1 MWKALICLLL
11 LTLGLGTLLWAE
23 PTTKQNP
30 SSLSPTTPSPAAQN
44 APAKTAS
51 TLPTPLPATLFKGR
65 VREAYTAAA
74 EIPDVLAGLACYCGC
89 NKSHGHRHLLDCFVD
104 DHGAG

>member
-1 MWKALICLLL
+1 MWKALACVLLL
-11 LTLGLGTLLWAE
+11 ILGLGTLLWAE
-23 PTTKQNP
+23 PAKKQDSSSP
-30 SSLSPTTPSPAAQN
+30 SKPALSPAAQN
-44 APAKTAS
+44 APAKTMS
-51 TLPTPLPATLFKGR
+51 TLPTPLPADLFKGR
-65 VREAYTAAA
+65 VRDAYKAAA